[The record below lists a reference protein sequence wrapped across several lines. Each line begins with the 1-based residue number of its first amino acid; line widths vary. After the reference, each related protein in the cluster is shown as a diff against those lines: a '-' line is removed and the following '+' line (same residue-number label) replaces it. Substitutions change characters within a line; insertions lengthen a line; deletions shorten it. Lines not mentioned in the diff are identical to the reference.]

1 MRIGNSLAKLISRMR
16 PSLRC
21 PSNCCLSAAVLW
33 ALCSAL
39 AWHGA
44 AAASVQDPSALPS
57 IVLDAQGKPSS
68 VAAQAAWWL
77 DADGLASINDITA
90 TTTQA
95 QFAQSSGET
104 MYRLRS
110 QQRLWV
116 RLELDR
122 PADATNGWKI
132 WMPVPLIDV
141 VTLYEQRDGLLGAW
155 TASRAGDK
163 IAVSQW
169 PEYGR
174 YPRFHL
180 NLPAGKTV
188 VYLQIQGSTPVTV
201 PLLLATESE
210 AQQVDHLAYL
220 GLGVVTGS
228 LLLLVALCFVMS
240 YTYRDRLYLIY
251 GFYAMLMILAVG
263 AYTGLAAQIVWNNSP
278 VWADAA
284 QGALALFTSGAAL
297 FFIDTVLAVKRY
309 APRWA
314 TALRVLGALGPV
326 LALVYV
332 GLERY
337 LGVSILSVYIV
348 CVCYVGIHASVKAW
362 RRGDVVARWV
372 FFAYLPL
379 AASVIMAIVRAMG
392 WVPIS
397 WIVQYGVVAAMF
409 LEVPLLMV
417 ALNIRSR
424 ERHAAQT
431 RSEST
436 VTQDALTGLLTEH
449 LFQDRLHQ
457 TVRRARRS
465 GEHAAVILVS
475 LVNHASIVADH
486 GPRVAEHSLLRS
498 VIKLRRVLRDV
509 DTAARVG
516 QAQFGLILEG
526 AQTRDQVTQVAARL
540 IALGLMPLKG
550 LVPEVTLQFQFSA
563 VLLHEYA
570 DEADALQDKLQY
582 VLSHMSPRT
591 RRPIRFLSP
600 NPSLAPASS
609 LRSESARDSVIGPDA
624 PTELD
629 SVLPGGAGS
638 S

>member
-1 MRIGNSLAKLISRMR
+1 MRIGTGLAKLISRM
-16 PSLRC
+16 SLGARC
-21 PSNCCLSAAVLW
+21 VRAALIW
-33 ALCSAL
+33 ALYSAL

-44 AAASVQDPSALPS
+44 ILAAPANALPS
-57 IVLDAQGKPSS
+57 ITLDAQGKPAS

-77 DADGLASINDITA
+77 DSEGQASINDITA
-90 TTTQA
+90 IDTKA
-95 QFAQSSGET
+95 QFAPNSGET
-104 MYRLRS
+104 MYRLRTA
-110 QQRLWV
+110 QRLWI

-122 PADATNGWKI
+122 PAVASEDWKL
-132 WMPVPLIDV
+132 WVPVPLIDV
-141 VTLYEQRDGLLGAW
+141 VTLYEQRGGPLSAW
-155 TASRAGDK
+155 TASSAGDT

-201 PLLLATESE
+201 PLLMATESE

-220 GLGVVTGS
+220 GLGVVTGG
-228 LLLLVALCFVMS
+228 LLLLIVLCFVMS
-240 YTYRDRLYLIY
+240 YTYRDRLYFIY
-251 GFYAMLMILAVG
+251 SFYAMLMILAVG

-297 FFIDTVLAVKRY
+297 FFIDTVLALKRY
-309 APRWA
+309 APRLA
-314 TALRVLGALGPV
+314 MALRGLGALGPV
-326 LALVYV
+326 LALAYV
-332 GLERY
+332 GVERY
-337 LGVSILSVYIV
+337 LGVSVLSVYIV
-348 CVCYVGIHASVKAW
+348 CVCYVGIYAAVKAW

-379 AASVIMAIVRAMG
+379 AASVIVALVRAQG

-397 WIVQYGVVAAMF
+397 WIVQYGVVAAML

-424 ERHAAQT
+424 ERHAMQT
-431 RSEST
+431 RSESM

-457 TVRRARRS
+457 TVRRARHN
-465 GEHAAVILVS
+465 GEHAAVVLVS
-475 LVNHASIVADH
+475 LVNHAGIVAAH
-486 GPRVAEHSLLRS
+486 GPTVAEHSLVRS

-526 AQTRDQVTQVAARL
+526 AKTRDQVTQVAARL

-570 DEADALQDKLQY
+570 DDADALQNKLQY
-582 VLSHMSPRT
+582 VLAHMSPRT
-591 RRPIRFLSP
+591 RRPIRFLAPSP
-600 NPSLAPASS
+600 PVVPAGS
-609 LRSESARDSVIGPDA
+609 LRGESARDSVFDPDA
-624 PTELD
+624 PLEQD
-629 SVLPGGAGS
+629 SVLPGRAGS
-638 S
+638 D

>member
-1 MRIGNSLAKLISRMR
+1 MRIGAGLAKLISRIGMGAHCAR
-16 PSLRC
+16 
-21 PSNCCLSAAVLW
+21 AAVIW
-33 ALCSAL
+33 ALFGAL

-44 AAASVQDPSALPS
+44 ALAVPANALPS
-57 IVLDAQGKPSS
+57 IQLDAQGKPAS

-77 DADGLASINDITA
+77 DSEGLVTINDITA
-90 TTTQA
+90 TATQA
-95 QFAQSSGET
+95 QFAPNPGET

-110 QQRLWV
+110 AQRLWV

-122 PADATNGWKI
+122 PAAASGDWKL
-132 WMPVPLIDV
+132 WVPVPLIDV
-141 VTLYEQRDGLLGAW
+141 VTLYVQRDGASSAW
-155 TASRAGDK
+155 TASSAGDT

-180 NLPAGKTV
+180 SLPFGKTV

-201 PLLLATESE
+201 PLWVATESE

-228 LLLLVALCFVMS
+228 LLLLIVLCFVMS
-240 YTYRDRLYLIY
+240 YTYRDKLYFIY
-251 GFYAMLMILAVG
+251 SFYAMLMILAVS
-263 AYTGLAAQIVWNNSP
+263 AYTGLAAQMVWNNSP

-284 QGALALFTSGAAL
+284 QGSLALFTSGAAL
-297 FFIDTVLAVKRY
+297 FFIDTVLALKRY
-309 APRWA
+309 APRLA
-314 TALRVLGALGPV
+314 MALRCLGALGPV
-326 LALVYV
+326 LALAYV
-332 GLERY
+332 GVERY
-337 LGVSILSVYIV
+337 LGVTVLSVYIL
-348 CVCYVGIHASVKAW
+348 CVCYVGIYAAVKAW

-372 FFAYLPL
+372 LFAYLPL
-379 AASVIMAIVRAMG
+379 AAAVIVALVRAQG

-397 WIVQYGVVAAMF
+397 WIVQYGVVAAML

-417 ALNIRSR
+417 ALNMRSR
-424 ERHAAQT
+424 ERHASQT
-431 RSEST
+431 RSESMA
-436 VTQDALTGLLTEH
+436 TQDALTGLLTEH

-457 TVRRARRS
+457 AVRRARS
-465 GEHAAVILVS
+465 NGEHAAVILVS
-475 LVNHASIVADH
+475 LVNHANIVAAH
-486 GPRVAEHSLLRS
+486 GPTVAEHSLVRS

-526 AQTRDQVTQVAARL
+526 AKTRDQITQVAARL

-570 DEADALQDKLQY
+570 GDADALQNKLQY

-591 RRPIRFLSP
+591 RRPIRFL
-600 NPSLAPASS
+600 NPTPPVVLASS
-609 LRSESARDSVIGPDA
+609 LHGDSAHDSVIDLNA
-624 PTELD
+624 AVEQD
-629 SVLPGGAGS
+629 SVLPAS
-638 S
+638 VA

>member
-1 MRIGNSLAKLISRMR
+1 MRIGASLAKLITRMS
-16 PSLRC
+16 PSARCLR
-21 PSNCCLSAAVLW
+21 AAVLSVLWALW

-44 AAASVQDPSALPS
+44 AAATALDSSALPS
-57 IVLDAQGKPSS
+57 IQLDAQGKPRS

-77 DADGLASINDITA
+77 DSAGLASINDITA
-90 TTTQA
+90 TPTAA
-95 QFAQSSGET
+95 QFSQSSGET
-104 MYRLRS
+104 MYRLRPT
-110 QQRLWV
+110 QRLWV
-116 RLELDR
+116 RLELNR
-122 PADATNGWKI
+122 PADVSNGWKL
-132 WMPVPLIDV
+132 WVPVPLVDV
-141 VTLYEQRDGLLGAW
+141 VTLYEQRGGPASAW
-155 TASRAGDK
+155 TQSSAGDT

-180 NLPAGKTV
+180 NLPLGKSV
-188 VYLQIQGSTPVTV
+188 VYLQIQGSTPITV

-220 GLGVVTGS
+220 GLGVVTGG
-228 LLLLVALCFVMS
+228 LLLLVALCLVMS
-240 YTYRDRLYLIY
+240 YTYRDRLYFIY
-251 GFYAMLMILAVG
+251 SFYAMLMILAVG

-284 QGALALFTSGAAL
+284 QGSLALFTSGAAL

-314 TALRVLGALGPV
+314 LALRGLGALGPV
-326 LALVYV
+326 LALAYV
-332 GLERY
+332 GVDRY
-337 LGVSILSVYIV
+337 LGVSVLSVYIV
-348 CVCYVGIHASVKAW
+348 CVCFVGIYAAVKAW

-379 AASVIMAIVRAMG
+379 AVSVVMALIRAQG
-392 WVPIS
+392 WIPIS
-397 WIVQYGVVAAMF
+397 WIVQYGVVAAML

-431 RSEST
+431 RSESI
-436 VTQDALTGLLTEH
+436 VTQDALTGLLTVH

-457 TVRRARRS
+457 AVRRARRS

-475 LVNHASIVADH
+475 LVNHASIVSAH
-486 GPRVAEHSLLRS
+486 GPTVGEHSLVRS
-498 VIKLRRVLRDV
+498 VIKLRRVLRDA

-526 AQTRDQVTQVAARL
+526 AKTRDQVTQVASRL

-570 DEADALQDKLQY
+570 DDADALQDKLQH
-582 VLSHMSPRT
+582 VLLRMSPRT
-591 RRPIRFLSP
+591 RRPIRFLTP
-600 NPSLAPASS
+600 DPLLAPPSS
-609 LRSESARDSVIGPDA
+609 LRGDSMLNSVPAADA
-624 PTELD
+624 DQD
-629 SVLPGGAGS
+629 SVLPGGAS
-638 S
+638 